1 MIIRIF
7 FGMNLVYACNNA
19 KYWAEKFCSANY
31 FVYSVTVMYIY
42 IGF

>member
-19 KYWAEKFCSANY
+19 KYWAEKLLQNDKNDTENY
-31 FVYSVTVMYIY
+31 R
-42 IGF
+42 

>member
-19 KYWAEKFCSANY
+19 KYWAEKLIA
-31 FVYSVTVMYIY
+31 VK
-42 IGF
+42 